1 MGTHCP
7 LESSHSEVAGLQ
19 LLQSTFSPF
28 LAFSSI
34 AYSGKAGANL
44 RDAPQA
50 LTAVADLGFQ
60 PSASNFQSPDASNF
74 WALTILGGQAKGAV
88 WSWSS
93 GAFV

>member
-1 MGTHCP
+1 M
-7 LESSHSEVAGLQ
+7 
-19 LLQSTFSPF
+19 
-28 LAFSSI
+28 AFSSV
-34 AYSGKAGANL
+34 AYSGKAEANL

-50 LTAVADLGFQ
+50 LMAVADLGFQ

-74 WALTILGGQAKGAV
+74 WALTILEGHAKGAV